1 MDEDKKDGVFITRK
15 AVIKIGNKSNT
26 DAEVIEGLNSGEII
40 VLEGANLVEDL
51 QRVKLIN

>member
-1 MDEDKKDGVFITRK
+1 MDEDKKDGVYITRK

>member
-1 MDEDKKDGVFITRK
+1 MVYITRK

-26 DAEVIEGLNSGEII
+26 DAEVIEGLNFGEII

>member
-15 AVIKIGNKSNT
+15 AVIKIGNKNNT
-26 DAEVIEGLNSGEII
+26 DAEVLEGLNFGETI
-40 VLEGANLVEDL
+40 VLEGANLVEDV

>member
-1 MDEDKKDGVFITRK
+1 MDEDKKDGVYITRK

-26 DAEVIEGLNSGEII
+26 DAEVIEGLNFGEII